1 MASTSNPGI
10 FNATPIT
17 ATTTIKVGKDGVIYG
32 ILVSSATAGTIA
44 ISDGN
49 GVLMAVSVAM
59 TFTEPM
65 MINFPVAFLGGLTIT
80 VGGTFS
86 GSVLWL

>member
-1 MASTSNPGI
+1 MASASNPII

-17 ATTTIKVGKDGVIYG
+17 ATTTIKVGQDGVMYG
-32 ILVSSATAGTIA
+32 IMVSSATAGTIA

-49 GVLMAVSVAM
+49 GVLMPTSVAM
-59 TFTEPM
+59 TPTEPT

-80 VGGTFS
+80 IGGTFS